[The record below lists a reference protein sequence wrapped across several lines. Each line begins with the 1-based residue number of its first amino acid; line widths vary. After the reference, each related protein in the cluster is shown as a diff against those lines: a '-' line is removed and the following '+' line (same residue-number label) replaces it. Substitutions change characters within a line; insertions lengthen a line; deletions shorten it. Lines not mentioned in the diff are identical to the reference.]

1 MTNRSCEPL
10 PMMPTPSDASMLKEI
25 FRPSTA
31 VTVAV
36 AVIVAPI
43 GEGASWLMDREMP
56 TVPHHHSILVVP
68 LLVQLLP

>member
-1 MTNRSCEPL
+1 M
-10 PMMPTPSDASMLKEI
+10 AKEI

-36 AVIVAPI
+36 AVMVAPI
-43 GEGASWLMDREMP
+43 GEGASWLIDREMP
-56 TVPHHHSILVVP
+56 TVPHRRLILVVP